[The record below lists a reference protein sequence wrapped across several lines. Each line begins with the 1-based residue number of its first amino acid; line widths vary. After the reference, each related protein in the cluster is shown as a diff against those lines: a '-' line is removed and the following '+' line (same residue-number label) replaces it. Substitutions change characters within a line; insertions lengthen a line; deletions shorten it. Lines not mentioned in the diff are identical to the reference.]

1 MQRYDCTPEVG
12 CVRQRGAYLSDAE
25 IYTNVYVD
33 YTDEYKGVSR
43 PVFEKKAVTVL
54 KFAKLRRPWI
64 GIYDVLL

>member
-43 PVFEKKAVTVL
+43 PVFEKNCHGFEVCEAAQAL
-54 KFAKLRRPWI
+54 DWYL
-64 GIYDVLL
+64 